1 MLNAVNYFSHFQLAT
16 GIAHLLIIELNPNP
30 SRNVEA
36 QLIGKIHVR
45 FRGICLKYFYRFY
58 IALNETD
65 ETESACLICRLCD
78 KLIIAYCITLN
89 LIGLIKQP
97 FSIEYVYVL

>member
-1 MLNAVNYFSHFQLAT
+1 M
-16 GIAHLLIIELNPNP
+16 
-30 SRNVEA
+30 EA

-45 FRGICLKYFYRFY
+45 FRGICLKYFYCFY

-78 KLIIAYCITLN
+78 KLIMAYCFTLN
-89 LIGLIKQP
+89 LIRLIKQP
-97 FSIEYVYVL
+97 FSIEYVYTVALLTVSLLTEYQALFYITS